1 MTMTAIK
8 PQYEMPQRITFGG
21 LPRRTDVYDQVF
33 ETYCPVVSLDSL
45 SPGKKVQAEYNKIER
60 TRSHKACKEATA
72 AHAAAV
78 EEAGEGKAVDS
89 VDTFCPHLEGIMVPD
104 PDVLYVG
111 RFLDG
116 LVDLQVFESRKL
128 AKNLINNI
136 PAGRTFRQP
145 GISGQ
150 FTGGG
155 KVNMWFKAAEPRA
168 EMYEALAKGQFSGQ
182 PEVENL
188 IRNGEAPTIAIGTI
202 IKDAEPGEII
212 NSPTVVDVPPG
223 EEVDM
228 WEAGLTESSWVPKIR
243 LDRRYGLHYLKR
255 GDEITISGAGWPKP
269 RVQQFEHKWI
279 LKPRSEGRSLVQQDA
294 GGNDVIQLSSMRA

>member
-1 MTMTAIK
+1 MTMTGIK
-8 PQYEMPQRITFGG
+8 PQYEMPQKITFGG

-33 ETYCPVVSLDSL
+33 ETYCPIVPLDSL
-45 SPGKKVQAEYNKIER
+45 SPAKKAMLDYDKIER
-60 TRSHKACKEATA
+60 TRVHKACAESKER
-72 AHAAAV
+72 
-78 EEAGEGKAVDS
+78 EDGI
-89 VDTFCPHLEGIMVPD
+89 CPHFESIDIPD

-136 PAGRTFRQP
+136 PAGATFRQP

-182 PEVENL
+182 PEVETL

-228 WEAGLTESSWVPKIR
+228 WEAGLTESSWKPKIR

-269 RVQQFEHKWI
+269 RVQPFEHKWV